1 MTMDPK
7 EILHR
12 AGSVIRNEAEALLN
26 LADSLDESFIR
37 MVLRIHN
44 HKGKIVLTGVGKSA
58 HIARKICA
66 TLNSIGTSAVFMHA
80 TDALHG
86 DLGII
91 GEDDLVLFLS
101 KSGNTP
107 EIKVLVPQIKV
118 LGNPIL
124 ALISDPGSYLEEH
137 AEITVRLAFT
147 SEACHVNLV
156 PTTSTTLQLAAG
168 DALAMCLV
176 ELKGFSA
183 QDFGRLHPGGSLGKR
198 IFLRVADLYRHNQR
212 PLVKSG
218 DSVRTVI
225 MEMTSKRLGATAV
238 ENDEGEITGII
249 TDGDLRR
256 MMEKHDD
263 TRHLTASMIMSPFP
277 KTISPDEPAASAL
290 EKMRTNSI
298 TQLLVLQEKEYLG
311 VIHIH
316 DILREGIV

>member
-7 EILHR
+7 EILAR
-12 AGSVIRNEAEALLN
+12 AVSVIRTESDALKN
-26 LADSLDESFIR
+26 LADSLDDSFVR
-37 MVLRIHN
+37 LVLRIHN
-44 HKGKIVLTGVGKSA
+44 HPGKVVLTGVGKSA

-66 TLNSIGTSAVFMHA
+66 TLNSVGTSAVFMHA

-86 DLGII
+86 DLGIL
-91 GEDDLVLFLS
+91 GENDLVLFLS

-107 EIKVLVPQIKV
+107 EIKVLVPQIRI

-124 ALISDPGSYLEEH
+124 AMVSDPGSYLEEH
-137 AEITVRLAFT
+137 AEITVRLSFT
-147 SEACHVNLV
+147 SEACHINLV

-176 ELKGFSA
+176 ELKGLTSE
-183 QDFGRLHPGGSLGKR
+183 DFGRFHPGGSLGKR
-198 IFLRVADLYRHNQR
+198 IYLRVSDLYPHNER
-212 PLVKSG
+212 PLVRST
-218 DSVRTVI
+218 DPIRTVI

-238 ENDEGEITGII
+238 INEKGEISGII

-263 TRHLTASMIMSPFP
+263 TRHLTASMIMSAGP
-277 KTISPDEPAASAL
+277 KSIQPDEPAASAL
-290 EKMRTNSI
+290 EKMRAHSI
-298 TQLLVLQEKEYLG
+298 TQLLVMQENEYLG

>member
-1 MTMDPK
+1 
-7 EILHR
+7 
-12 AGSVIRNEAEALLN
+12 
-26 LADSLDESFIR
+26 LDENFIR

-44 HKGKIVLTGVGKSA
+44 HPGKLILTGVGKSA

-66 TLNSIGTSAVFMHA
+66 TLNSIGTSAVFLHA

-91 GEDDLVLFLS
+91 GENDLVLFLS

-107 EIKVLVPQIKV
+107 EIKVLIPQIRV

-124 ALISDPGSYLEEH
+124 AMVSDPGSYLEEQ
-137 AEITVRLAFT
+137 AEITVRLPFT
-147 SEACHVNLV
+147 SEACHINLV
-156 PTTSTTLQLAAG
+156 PTTSTALQLAAG

-176 ELKGFSA
+176 ELKGFTA
-183 QDFGRLHPGGSLGKR
+183 EDFGRFHPGGSLGRR
-198 IFLRVADLYRHNQR
+198 IFLRVSDLYKHNQR

-218 DSVRTVI
+218 DPIRIVI
-225 MEMTSKRLGATAV
+225 MEMTTKRLGATAV
-238 ENDEGEITGII
+238 QNENGEISGII

-263 TRHLTASMIMSPFP
+263 TRKLNASMIMSPNP

-290 EKMRTNSI
+290 EKMRANSI
-298 TQLLVLQEKEYLG
+298 TQLLVMEEKEYLG

-316 DILREGIV
+316 DILREGIL